1 MTGVWLRM
9 VVILVSLVAAM
20 GSAGAA
26 VTLGSLPSGEP
37 LPRGESAPILR
48 PLGPL
53 EYSGIWEYK
62 WGDSPRAAW
71 GALEWARSYSHSS
84 EWTQLGRFDGVPGR
98 NGSHWLWLRS
108 EIPPNT
114 HTRCV

>member
-9 VVILVSLVAAM
+9 VVILVALVAAM

-62 WGDSPRAAW
+62 WGDSPRAA
-71 GALEWARSYSHSS
+71 
-84 EWTQLGRFDGVPGR
+84 
-98 NGSHWLWLRS
+98 
-108 EIPPNT
+108 
-114 HTRCV
+114 